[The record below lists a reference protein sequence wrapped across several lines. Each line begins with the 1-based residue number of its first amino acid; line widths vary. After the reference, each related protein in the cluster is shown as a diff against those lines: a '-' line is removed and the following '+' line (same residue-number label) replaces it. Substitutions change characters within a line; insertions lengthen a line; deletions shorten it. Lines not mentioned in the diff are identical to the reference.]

1 MPIETIPNS
10 DFIYYLIAFDKD
22 GNERTDDPDG
32 LMSERVLEV
41 IRQKPV
47 TDVFLFSH
55 GWLSDIPASRRQ
67 YTKWIEAVIQ
77 QKDDQ
82 ARFQQVQPG
91 FYPLAIGLHWPSMP
105 WGDYELGESPL
116 SMNLNNSPQENL
128 ENQRLSVVDEMVD
141 RYAEN
146 IADTPAARCALE
158 VIFNAATENIAPE
171 TLPIDVLN
179 AYRILDREA
188 GLQAIGIAA
197 APSADR
203 DPFDPEI
210 TFAAARTEALSFSG
224 FSWGG
229 LLAPLRTLSFWKM
242 KDRAREFGEN
252 AAFHLLAQLQQGGGD
267 RLRFHLMGHSFGC
280 IVVSGALAGSGTDL
294 RNHHPINSLLLVQ
307 GALSH
312 WSYCPNIPLS
322 PGVPG
327 YFHGIITN
335 SLVKGPIAIT
345 HSKWD
350 TALGKWYPLGASAAS
365 LIRRSIS
372 FYSTDNLPKYGALG
386 TFGASGDHEFRA
398 VNCDMLPIDAH
409 YPLVPGA
416 IYNINADEFIREGS
430 GPQGAHSDIARPE
443 VAHLM
448 WEAAL
453 TSVDGRI

>member
-1 MPIETIPNS
+1 MPIETIPDA
-10 DFIYYLIAFDKD
+10 DFIYYLIAFDQD

-32 LMSERVLEV
+32 TISERVLE
-41 IRQKPV
+41 ILTQKPI

-67 YTKWIEAVIQ
+67 YTRWLKAVIA

-82 ARFQQVQPG
+82 ARFHEVKPG
-91 FYPLAIGLHWPSMP
+91 FYALPIGLHWPSMP

-116 SMNLNNSPQENL
+116 SARFNTLVGS
-128 ENQRLSVVDEMVD
+128 SVEDQPKSVIDELVD
-141 RYAEN
+141 RYANN
-146 IADTPAARCALE
+146 IANTPVARAALE
-158 VIFNAATENIAPE
+158 VIFNAAADNIAPKN
-171 TLPIDVLN
+171 LPLEVLN

-188 GLQAIGIAA
+188 SLEAKGIAA

-210 TFAAARTEALSFSG
+210 TFAAARTEALSFGG

-242 KDRAREFGEN
+242 KDRARNFGEN
-252 AAFHLLAQLQQGGGD
+252 AAFNLLAKMQQVTGD
-267 RLRFHLMGHSFGC
+267 RIRFHLMGHSFGC
-280 IVVSGALAGSGTDL
+280 IVVSAALTGSATNSSP
-294 RNHHPINSLLLVQ
+294 NHPVNSLLLVQ

-312 WSYCPNIPLS
+312 WSYCPNIPLIS
-322 PGVPG
+322 GVPG
-327 YFHGIITN
+327 YFHSVVTN
-335 SLVKGPIAIT
+335 HLVTGPIAIT
-345 HSKWD
+345 YSQWD

-365 LIRRSIS
+365 LIGRSIS

-386 TFGASGDHEFRA
+386 IFGASGDQDFKT
-398 VNCDMLPIDAH
+398 VDWNMLPVNAH
-409 YPLVPGA
+409 YPFVPGA
-416 IYNINADEFIREGS
+416 IYNINSDEFIREGS
-430 GPQGAHSDIARPE
+430 GPQGAHSDMARPE

-453 TSVDGRI
+453 ASVDVRI